1 MNPFEEPYTRWLRV
15 AVLISLLFTLV
26 VGIVSVTWSVRPFW
40 LDEWFIIWNLKN
52 KDVPQLFGPL
62 DLMQQFPRVY
72 LVLFKAFTSSFG
84 YSYWSLRLPS
94 LLASIA
100 TLLLG
105 YRLSLRLFPNR
116 SSGYLFV
123 LMIVSSFTYAE
134 YMVQAKQY
142 SVDIF
147 LGVLAIWQLN
157 ELRLLLN
164 ERVSLRRYLL
174 LIASFATAPFFSY
187 TYPIVIVPVYL
198 LSGLLLVV
206 GIRKA
211 GNRVAAAGKLLL
223 PLVVGMLSL
232 SVFYIAD
239 LRQLMADKSM
249 YGFWNFLLFDTKHPV
264 ASFCRGLYSIC
275 SQAGSGDLFMHV
287 FGCTGL
293 LALGYAT
300 WQLARWCKDVVAN
313 RALLLQVYACLLIT
327 IAICCFVVGKLP
339 LGTSRLNSFALPSV
353 AILIINFMDAIAGR
367 FHRVGYI
374 WFWLLFIALWG
385 NIFIKPINYFT
396 GSEYQQQLAIYRNA
410 ESGIRQAQQMHIP
423 VAVTGAIS
431 FPYETNARTSGGDH
445 PEIWILTTFPAYDM
459 ALHVLVYPLSSL
471 SRLPAG
477 IHKVMIIDGT
487 KRAILNR

>member
-1 MNPFEEPYTRWLRV
+1 MSPFEERYTRWLRV
-15 AVLISLLFTLV
+15 AVLVSLLFTLA
-26 VGIVSVTWSVRPFW
+26 VGIISVTWSVRPFW

-72 LVLFKAFTSSFG
+72 LVLFKIFTSSFG

-94 LLASIA
+94 LLAGIS

-105 YRLSLRLFPNR
+105 YRLSLRLFPDR

-123 LMIVSSFTYAE
+123 LLIVSSFTYAE

-147 LGVLAIWQLN
+147 LGVLAIWQLDELWLLMN
-157 ELRLLLN
+157 EQA
-164 ERVSLRRYLL
+164 SLRRYLL

-187 TYPIVIVPVYL
+187 TYPIVIAPVYL

-211 GNRVAAAGKLLL
+211 GNRAAAGKLLL

-249 YGFWNFLLFDTKHPV
+249 YGFWSFLLFDTKHPF
-264 ASFCRGLYSIC
+264 ASFCRGSYSIC

-293 LALGYAT
+293 LAFGYAV
-300 WQLARWCKDVVAN
+300 WLLVSRYKGLVVDG
-313 RALLLQVYACLLIT
+313 ALLLPAYACLLIT

-353 AILIINFMDAIAGR
+353 AILIINFIDAISGR
-367 FHRVGYI
+367 FRRVGHV
-374 WFWLLFIALWG
+374 WFLLLFIALWG

-396 GSEYQQQLAIYRNA
+396 GSEYQQQLAVYRNV

-423 VAVTGAIS
+423 IAVSSAIA
-431 FPYETNARTSGGDH
+431 FPYEANARTSGGDH
-445 PEIWILTTFPAYDM
+445 PETWILTTFPAYDM
-459 ALHVLVYPLSSL
+459 ALHVPVYPMSSL
-471 SRLPAG
+471 VLLPAG
-477 IHKVMIIDGT
+477 IHKVMVIDGT

>member
-1 MNPFEEPYTRWLRV
+1 MNPFEERYLRWLHI
-15 AVLISLLFTLV
+15 AVLTSLLFTLV
-26 VGIVSVTWSVRPFW
+26 VGIACVIWSIRPFW

-52 KDVPQLFGPL
+52 KNMRQLFGPL

-72 LVLFKAFTSSFG
+72 LVVFKAFASSFG

-105 YRLSLRLFPNR
+105 YRLSLRLFPAR

-147 LGVLAIWQLN
+147 LGVLAIWQLDELWLLMN
-157 ELRLLLN
+157 EQM
-164 ERVSLRRYLL
+164 SSRRYLL

-187 TYPIVIVPVYL
+187 TYPIVITPVYL
-198 LSGLLLVV
+198 LAGALLVA
-206 GIRKA
+206 GICNT
-211 GNRVAAAGKLLL
+211 GNRRTAGKLLL

-232 SVFYIAD
+232 SVFYIID

-249 YGFWNFLLFDTKHPV
+249 YGFWNFLLFDTQHPI
-264 ASFCRGLYSIC
+264 ASFCRGLYSIY
-275 SQAGSGDLFMHV
+275 SQAGSGDLFMHI

-293 LALGYAT
+293 LGFGYAI
-300 WQLARWCKDVVAN
+300 WQLAKRYKDVVAD
-313 RALLLQVYACLLIT
+313 RASLLQAYSCLLII
-327 IAICCFVVGKLP
+327 IAICCFVAGKLP

-353 AILIINFMDAIAGR
+353 AILVINFIDAITGR
-367 FHRVGYI
+367 FRRVGYV
-374 WFWLLFIALWG
+374 WFSLLFVALWG

-396 GSEYQQQLAIYRNA
+396 GSDYQQQLAIYRNA

-423 VAVTGAIS
+423 IAVTGAIS
-431 FPYETNARTSGGDH
+431 FPYETNAQTSGGDH
-445 PEIWILTTFPAYDM
+445 PETWILTTYPAYNM
-459 ALHVLVYPLSSL
+459 VLHVPVYPMSSL
-471 SRLPAG
+471 ARLPTG
-477 IHKVMIIDGT
+477 IHKVMVIDGV